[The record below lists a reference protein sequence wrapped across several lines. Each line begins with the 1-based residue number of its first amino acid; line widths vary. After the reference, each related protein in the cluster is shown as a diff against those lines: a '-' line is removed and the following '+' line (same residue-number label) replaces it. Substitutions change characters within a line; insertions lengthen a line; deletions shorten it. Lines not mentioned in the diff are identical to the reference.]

1 MDRKGWEDTSCVEI
15 QFGSHPAGKS
25 TDVLKHVE
33 DHLKLMWV
41 DVHE

>member
-1 MDRKGWEDTSCVEI
+1 MDRKGWEDTSCAAI

-25 TDVLKHVE
+25 TDVLKHAE
-33 DHLKLMWV
+33 AHLKLILI